1 MPVSSNLCTMSVD
14 LTDFLLDTDFLAA
27 GGPDGYAWNLLR
39 SESDEMLFR
48 HAGACGAHIFDETK
62 VDTVQFEQ
70 IASDVK
76 PNQPGHPV
84 SATWTR
90 KDGSRGSVFFKY
102 LVDAS
107 GRRGVLSTKYLQN
120 RTFNPNFK
128 NVANWGYWKSDKL
141 YGVGT
146 HMEGSPYF
154 EGLEG
159 MTIRNSA

>member
-1 MPVSSNLCTMSVD
+1 MLLSNLCTLPSGPAD
-14 LTDFLLDTDFLAA
+14 LLLDTDFLAA

-39 SESDEMLFR
+39 SESDELLFR
-48 HAGACGAHIFDETK
+48 HAGACGAHIFGETK
-62 VDTVQFEQ
+62 ADTVQFEQ
-70 IASDVK
+70 TAGDVK
-76 PNQPGHPV
+76 ANQPGRPV
-84 SATWTR
+84 SATWAR
-90 KDGSRGSVFFKY
+90 KDGTSGSVSFKY

-107 GRRGVLSTKYLQN
+107 GRRGIVSTKYLNN

-159 MTIRNSA
+159 MAIGNYL